1 MQHTLSVNKARNLG
15 KTALE
20 STSKKKRS
28 PEQIAY
34 ANLIMDVCDEHGLSH
49 PFEGDE
55 KQTKQILKEAA
66 KRWDKHPLN
75 NK

>member
-1 MQHTLSVNKARNLG
+1 MRHALSLNKARSLG
-15 KTALE
+15 RTVLE

-34 ANLIMDVCDEHGLSH
+34 SNLIMDVCDEHGLTH